1 MPYSRS
7 GSPQSSGD
15 DDDPHVL
22 PSLHHLGKRKLRLPP
37 VLPPDPPEWR
47 NPAIELN
54 KRVCLVLEMI
64 RTQRRE
70 SKGLGSFV
78 RSMDRHVAAYRS
90 SHVARASRALIP
102 LPRVELPAP
111 DPPPVEPTKVQIS
124 RKIETLGDIIALIDE
139 HPISADVVYNVN
151 MERLH
156 AASKPLRALNDM
168 VGMKPLK
175 RSVSDQIVY
184 YVQNLHEGSSNDYMH
199 TVIEGP
205 PGTGKTEVAKLLGSV
220 FAKLGIL
227 KKKTFKKATRS
238 DMVAGY
244 LGQTALKTRELVNDC
259 IGGVLFIDEAYAL
272 GNKEQKDSYSK
283 ECLDTLC
290 EALSDHKH
298 ELMVIIAGY
307 ADQLDSCFFNYN
319 DGLRSRFA
327 WRFET
332 GSYTPAE
339 LHAIFTKKTEESGWS
354 ISPDVKENWFAKHEG
369 NFKYAGRDVET
380 LFAKTKIAHSKRLFE
395 SSDTVRK
402 MLTTA
407 DLDTGYKVYIDSYA
421 CKEED
426 DGLIPSMYM

>member
-1 MPYSRS
+1 MPYLRS
-7 GSPQSSGD
+7 GSTSPGGED
-15 DDDPHVL
+15 NL
-22 PSLHHLGKRKLRLPP
+22 PVISTLRYPGKINPRFP
-37 VLPPDPPEWR
+37 PPDPPEWR
-47 NPAIELN
+47 NPAIELD
-54 KRVCLVLEMI
+54 KRVRLVLEMI
-64 RTQRRE
+64 RVQRRG
-70 SKGLGSFV
+70 SKGLSSFV
-78 RSMDRHVAAYRS
+78 RSIDQSVSTSRS
-90 SHVARASRALIP
+90 SDIPRASRVLMP
-102 LPRVELPAP
+102 FPRVALPAP
-111 DPPPVEPTKVQIS
+111 DPPVEPTKVQIS

-168 VGMKPLK
+168 IGLNPLK

-244 LGQTALKTRELVNDC
+244 LGQTALKTRELVKDC

-272 GNKEQKDSYSK
+272 GNQEQKDSYSK

-332 GSYTPAE
+332 GSYTPVE
-339 LHAIFTKKTEESGWS
+339 LYAIFTKKATESGWS
-354 ISPDVKENWFAKHEG
+354 IAPEVKDSWFAKNDG
-369 NFKYAGRDVET
+369 SFKYAGRDIET

-402 MLTTA
+402 MLTIA
-407 DLDTGYKVYIDSYA
+407 DLDKGYKVYMDNYA

-426 DGLIPSMYM
+426 DDSPIPSMYM

>member
-7 GSPQSSGD
+7 CSPPSPGD
-15 DDDPHVL
+15 DDRPVL
-22 PSLHHLGKRKLRLPP
+22 RPLRYLGKRKLNFPP
-37 VLPPDPPEWR
+37 VVPPDPPEWR
-47 NPAIELN
+47 NPAIELD
-54 KRVCLVLEMI
+54 KRVRLVLEMI
-64 RTQRRE
+64 RAQRRE
-70 SKGLGSFV
+70 SKGIASFT
-78 RSMDRHVAAYRS
+78 RSIDRHALVSRS
-90 SHVARASRALIP
+90 SRVSRLSPAL
-102 LPRVELPAP
+102 LPFPRIALPAP
-111 DPPPVEPTKVQIS
+111 DPPPVEPTKVEIS
-124 RKIETLGDIIALIDE
+124 RKIETLGDIIALIDD
-139 HPISADVVYNVN
+139 HPLSADVVYNVN

-168 VGMKPLK
+168 VGLKPLK

-184 YVQNLHEGSSNDYMH
+184 YVQNLHEGSGNDYMH

-244 LGQTALKTRELVNDC
+244 LGQTAIKTRDLIKDC

-272 GNKEQKDSYSK
+272 GNQEQKDSYSK

-332 GSYTPAE
+332 GSYAPAE
-339 LHAIFTKKTEESGWS
+339 LHAIFIKKATESGWS
-354 ISPDVKENWFAKHEG
+354 VAPEVEDSWFAKHEG
-369 NFKYAGRDVET
+369 DFKYAGRDVET

-402 MLTTA
+402 MLTIA
-407 DLDTGYKVYIDSYA
+407 DLDKGYKVYVDSYA
-421 CKEED
+421 SKED
-426 DGLIPSMYM
+426 DNGPIPSMYM

>member
-1 MPYSRS
+1 MP
-7 GSPQSSGD
+7 
-15 DDDPHVL
+15 
-22 PSLHHLGKRKLRLPP
+22 
-37 VLPPDPPEWR
+37 
-47 NPAIELN
+47 
-54 KRVCLVLEMI
+54 
-64 RTQRRE
+64 
-70 SKGLGSFV
+70 F
-78 RSMDRHVAAYRS
+78 
-90 SHVARASRALIP
+90 
-102 LPRVELPAP
+102 PRVALPAP
-111 DPPPVEPTKVQIS
+111 DPPVEPTKVQIS

-168 VGMKPLK
+168 IGLNPLK

-227 KKKTFKKATRS
+227 KNKTFKKATRS

-244 LGQTALKTRELVNDC
+244 LGQTALKTRELVKDC

-272 GNKEQKDSYSK
+272 GNQEQKDSYSK

-332 GSYTPAE
+332 GSYTPVE
-339 LHAIFTKKTEESGWS
+339 LYAIFTKKATESGWS
-354 ISPDVKENWFAKHEG
+354 IAPEVKDSWFAKNDG
-369 NFKYAGRDVET
+369 SFKYAGRDIET

-402 MLTTA
+402 MLTIA
-407 DLDTGYKVYIDSYA
+407 DLDKGYKVYMDNYA

-426 DGLIPSMYM
+426 DDSPIPSMYM